1 MWPALYSSFL
11 GGDVSLSQ
19 VMIMQLTMTEAEEL
33 SQMRD
38 NIRRSVDA
46 LELCWSCQRVCE
58 CEPVTVDD
66 GPPVWMCSDCATRN
80 RLLHA
85 GGTARLAWPFG
96 S

>member
-1 MWPALYSSFL
+1 MWPALYSPFL

-46 LELCWSCQRVCE
+46 LQGC
-58 CEPVTVDD
+58 
-66 GPPVWMCSDCATRN
+66 
-80 RLLHA
+80 
-85 GGTARLAWPFG
+85 
-96 S
+96 